1 MSPRKTKADHPI
13 YQLKITLRDS
23 KPPIWRRVQVP
34 SDITLGKLHKI
45 IQLAMGWYDCHMH
58 EFEIQGQSY
67 GQPMPELDDLDIIS
81 ERTVRLNQVVTGEKF
96 KFDYMYDMGDGW
108 DHQILVEKVL
118 PPDPEV
124 RYPICIKGKRACP
137 PEDCGGIW
145 GYGDFLEIIK
155 DPKHPDHRS
164 MLEWIG
170 GEFDSEAFDL
180 EETNQ
185 RLKQIR

>member
-1 MSPRKTKADHPI
+1 MAPRQKSTEHPI
-13 YQLKITLRDS
+13 YQLKITLRGA

-45 IQLAMGWYDCHMH
+45 IQLAMGWYDCHLH
-58 EFEIQGQSY
+58 EFEIQGQAY
-67 GQPMPELDDLDIIS
+67 GQPMPDYDLDVRS
-81 ERTVRLNQVVTGEKF
+81 ERNVRLNQVVTGEKF
-96 KFDYMYDMGDGW
+96 KFAYLYDMGDGW

-118 PPDPEV
+118 PPDPKV

-145 GYGDFLEIIK
+145 GYVEFLEAIQ
-155 DPKHPDHRS
+155 DPQHSEHDS

-180 EETNQ
+180 EETNRQ
-185 RLKQIR
+185 LKRIR